1 MLVLIMLINMAVAGI
16 NVMDS
21 HYLFFSLRVLLVLQ
35 VHLVPLVLPDY
46 L

>member
-16 NVMDS
+16 NRYGFTLS
-21 HYLFFSLRVLLVLQ
+21 AFSLRVLLVLQ